1 MKIGLIIF
9 LSLLTP
15 FFLLACPP
23 DDDDDNDD
31 ATPVDD
37 DTTDDDSVDDD
48 TLDDDTTDDDTTDDD
63 SVDDDTLDD
72 DTTDDDTTDDDTT
85 DDDTGDDDTTDD
97 DTVDDDT
104 DDDDTT
110 DDDTT
115 DDDTADDDTTDD
127 DTIDDDTGDD
137 DTTPGVIWS
146 DDFEDYTPQGHPGGN
161 WVVITCG
168 SVVET
173 IDANG
178 LPTQALEAGLSSS
191 KGYCLGFATFNYLI
205 SPLNG
210 LLLEADVRL
219 ADYRSSRL
227 SYSLNTYKTS
237 GKIDLRF
244 TATAGEVVAWLY
256 NRADPH
262 HPWLRCGQFASDQWR
277 TVAVAVDH
285 TTPTFDVLLAGE
297 PSACADIPLAIDLGG
312 NLNTIE
318 YSNVGDFNG
327 SLQFDNF
334 VVSRTA
340 PGDLSEGKAPP
351 IEVTDDDLECI
362 DGDVEFYP
370 NGRVSLAIDD
380 NDRVHVGYQKR
391 DHYYYHGCNYQNYY
405 YAENTTD
412 AWQTLAVEG
421 GFCQIWID
429 TYLDL
434 RFQNNAGD
442 SSSLVA
448 GAAEDPH
455 LVYDYSYYS
464 YNVGYHGYPDTET
477 NESSLYYWIPS
488 AEPQLID
495 HDYFSTSSYNGS
507 VERSS
512 VLVRDAAGAEH
523 LAYILFP
530 GKVYYLPPGS
540 NDREQVNTCYDW
552 YSYESRVSMT
562 LDDEGEPH
570 LIYYCL
576 DNNYIGRTLHS
587 SRQDGEWVHEPL
599 TGMGY
604 AFHPA
609 LTADAHGRL
618 HLLSELGNYQSGTT
632 QLFHSVYDGETWT
645 STIIDTATTYYFP
658 ATTLAVDGETGAV
671 FVFYVLGEGLTYLTD
686 RNGAWEKYVVSTPGP
701 VTTDLALALDGDGRL
716 HLAFGADYRLW
727 HLAFAPD
734 DLPSIFTPVE
744 ECQ

>member
-37 DTTDDDSVDDD
+37 DTSDDDSVDDD
-48 TLDDDTTDDDTTDDD
+48 TLDDATTDDDTTDDD
-63 SVDDDTLDD
+63 TVDDDTADDDTDDD

-85 DDDTGDDDTTDD
+85 DDDTGDDDTT
-97 DTVDDDT
+97 
-104 DDDDTT
+104 
-110 DDDTT
+110 
-115 DDDTADDDTTDD
+115 
-127 DTIDDDTGDD
+127 
-137 DTTPGVIWS
+137 PGVIWS
-146 DDFEDYTPQGHPGGN
+146 DDFEDYTPLGHPGGL
-161 WVVITCG
+161 WYIAPCG
-168 SVVET
+168 AVVET
-173 IDANG
+173 VDANG
-178 LPTQALEAGLSSS
+178 QPTLALEAGDPPYKSN
-191 KGYCLGFATFNYLI
+191 CDGFVQFRTVI
-205 SPLNG
+205 SPLAG
-210 LLLEADVRL
+210 LVLEADVRL

-227 SYSLNTYKTS
+227 WCSLQDEKNDETIK
-237 GKIDLRF
+237 LRF

-256 NRADPH
+256 NEADPH
-262 HPWLRCGQFASDQWR
+262 HDWLRCGQFATDQWR
-277 TVAVAVDH
+277 TVAVAIDH
-285 TTPTFDVLLAGE
+285 TTPTYDILLDGE
-297 PSACADIPLAIDLGG
+297 PSACVDLPL
-312 NLNTIE
+312 TIALDGKFRAVH

-327 SLQFDNF
+327 SLMFDNF
-334 VVSRTA
+334 VLSRTA
-340 PGDLSEGKAPP
+340 PGDADGPKAPSA
-351 IEVTDDDLECI
+351 EVADDDLECL

-380 NDRVHVGYQKR
+380 NDHVHVGYQKR
-391 DHYYYHGCNYQNYY
+391 DHYYFHGCNFQNFY
-405 YAENTTD
+405 YAENTTGD
-412 AWQTLAVEG
+412 WQNLTVES

-434 RFQNNAGD
+434 RFQYNAGD

-448 GAAEDPH
+448 SAAEDPH

-464 YNVGYHGYPDTET
+464 YNVGYHGYPDSEI
-477 NESSLYYWIPS
+477 NESSLYYWIPP

-570 LIYYCL
+570 LVYYCL

-587 SRQDGEWVHEPL
+587 YRQGGEWVHEPL
-599 TGMGY
+599 TGIGY

-618 HLLSELGNYQSGTT
+618 HLLSELGNYPSGTT

-645 STIIDTATTYYFP
+645 STILDTATTYYFP
-658 ATTLAVDGETGAV
+658 ATTLAVDGQTGAV
-671 FVFYVLGEGLTYLTD
+671 FVFYTVGDGLVYLTD
-686 RNGAWEKYVVSTPGP
+686 RGGSWEKFNVATPGP
-701 VTTDLALALDGDGRL
+701 VTTDLALSLDGEGRL

-744 ECQ
+744 